1 MGASVYLGKYGGFD
15 NFGCGEA
22 MKMSVLIVDDNPTN
36 LMVLRH
42 LVGRMDNC
50 EPLTMNSA
58 EDALL
63 WCQHNTPDLILT
75 DYMMPGMDGLSM
87 VKALRELP
95 HIQDIPVIM
104 VTTSDMKEVRQNAL
118 EGGAT
123 DFLAKPVDPAET
135 RARIQNLLKLRRA
148 QRQLR
153 EVAAQDLVIRL
164 SHIAESRDPETGKH
178 IERMAFYA
186 QIIATKLGL
195 GPEIEERIFLAAPM
209 HDIGK
214 VAIPDHILLKP
225 GKLTPEEFDIM
236 KTHAARGADFLQGS
250 ELPLLQMAHDIAL
263 GHHEKYDGSGYP
275 AGLAGD
281 AIPMAARIVAV
292 ADVFDALT
300 SSRPYKPAWE
310 IDRALDFM
318 RAQRGMHF
326 DPQVLDAFLD
336 SLEQVLDIQRRL
348 RD

>member
-1 MGASVYLGKYGGFD
+1 
-15 NFGCGEA
+15 
-22 MKMSVLIVDDNPTN
+22 MKMTVLIVDDNPTN

-50 EPLTMNSA
+50 DPLTMSSG
-58 EDALL
+58 EEALS
-63 WCQHNTPDLILT
+63 WCQQNTPDLILT

-87 VKALRELP
+87 VKSLRAMP

-186 QIIATKLGL
+186 QIIANRLEL

-275 AGLAGD
+275 SGLAGD

-310 IDRALDFM
+310 IERALDFM
-318 RAQRGMHF
+318 RAQRGLHF
-326 DPQVLDAFLD
+326 DPQVLDAFLA
-336 SLEQVLDIQRRL
+336 SLDQVLDIQARL

>member
-1 MGASVYLGKYGGFD
+1 
-15 NFGCGEA
+15 
-22 MKMSVLIVDDNPTN
+22 MKMTVLIVDDNPTN

-50 EPLTMNSA
+50 DPLTMSSG
-58 EDALL
+58 EEALS
-63 WCQHNTPDLILT
+63 WCQQNTPDLILT

-87 VKALRELP
+87 VKSLRAMP

-186 QIIATKLGL
+186 QIIANRLEL

-275 AGLAGD
+275 SGLAGD
-281 AIPMAARIVAV
+281 AIPIAARIVAV

-310 IDRALDFM
+310 IERALDFM
-318 RAQRGMHF
+318 RAQRGLHF
-326 DPQVLDAFLD
+326 DPQVLDAFLA
-336 SLEQVLDIQRRL
+336 SLDQVLDIQARL

>member
-1 MGASVYLGKYGGFD
+1 
-15 NFGCGEA
+15 
-22 MKMSVLIVDDNPTN
+22 MKMTVLIVDDNPTN

-50 EPLTMNSA
+50 DPLTMSSG
-58 EDALL
+58 EEALS
-63 WCQHNTPDLILT
+63 WCQQNTPDLILT

-87 VKALRELP
+87 VKSLRAMP

-186 QIIATKLGL
+186 QIIANRLEL

-236 KTHAARGADFLQGS
+236 KTHAARGADFLRGS

-275 AGLAGD
+275 SGLAGD
-281 AIPMAARIVAV
+281 AIPIAARIVAV

-310 IDRALDFM
+310 IERALDFM
-318 RAQRGMHF
+318 RAQRGLHF
-326 DPQVLDAFLD
+326 DPQVLDAFLA
-336 SLEQVLDIQRRL
+336 SLDQVLDIQARL

>member
-1 MGASVYLGKYGGFD
+1 
-15 NFGCGEA
+15 
-22 MKMSVLIVDDNPTN
+22 MKMTVLIVDDNPTN

-50 EPLTMNSA
+50 DPLTMSSG
-58 EDALL
+58 EEALS
-63 WCQHNTPDLILT
+63 WCQQNTPDLILT

-87 VKALRELP
+87 VKSLRAMP

-186 QIIATKLGL
+186 QIIANRLEL
-195 GPEIEERIFLAAPM
+195 GPEIEERIFLSAPM

-275 AGLAGD
+275 SGLAGD

-310 IDRALDFM
+310 IERALDFM
-318 RAQRGMHF
+318 RAQRGLHF
-326 DPQVLDAFLD
+326 DPQVLDAFLA
-336 SLEQVLDIQRRL
+336 SLDQVLDI
-348 RD
+348 

>member
-1 MGASVYLGKYGGFD
+1 
-15 NFGCGEA
+15 
-22 MKMSVLIVDDNPTN
+22 MKMCVLIVDDNPTN

-50 EPLTMNSA
+50 EPLTMTSGEA
-58 EDALL
+58 ALA

-186 QIIATKLGL
+186 QIIATTLEL

-225 GKLTPEEFDIM
+225 GKLTPDEFEIM
-236 KTHAARGADFLQGS
+236 KTHASRGADFLKDS

-275 AGLAGD
+275 AGLSGD
-281 AIPMAARIVAV
+281 AIPIAARIVAV

-300 SSRPYKPAWE
+300 SSRPYKPAWD

-318 RAQRGMHF
+318 RAQRGQHF
-326 DPQVLDAFLD
+326 DPMVLDAFLN
-336 SLEQVLDIQRRL
+336 SLDQVLDIQRRL

>member
-1 MGASVYLGKYGGFD
+1 
-15 NFGCGEA
+15 
-22 MKMSVLIVDDNPTN
+22 MKMTVLIVDDNPTN

-42 LVGRMDNC
+42 LVGRMENC
-50 EPLTMNSA
+50 EPLTLGSG
-58 EDALL
+58 EEALA
-63 WCQHNTPDLILT
+63 WCQNNTPDLILT

-87 VKALRELP
+87 VKSLRGMP

-104 VTTSDMKEVRQNAL
+104 VTTSDMKEVRQSAL

-186 QIIATKLGL
+186 QIIANKLGL

-225 GKLTPEEFDIM
+225 GKLTPEEFEIM
-236 KTHAARGADFLQGS
+236 KTHAARGADFLQDS

-263 GHHEKYDGSGYP
+263 GHHEKFDGSGYP
-275 AGLAGD
+275 SGLSGE

-318 RAQRGMHF
+318 RVQRGLHF
-326 DPQVLDAFLD
+326 DPVVLDAFLA
-336 SLEQVLDIQRRL
+336 SLDQVLDIQARL

>member
-1 MGASVYLGKYGGFD
+1 M
-15 NFGCGEA
+15 
-22 MKMSVLIVDDNPTN
+22 LIVDDNPTN

-42 LVGRMDNC
+42 LVGRLAYC
-50 EPLTMNSA
+50 QPLTMSSA
-58 EDALL
+58 EEALA
-63 WCQHNTPDLILT
+63 WCRQATPDLVMT
-75 DYMMPGMDGLSM
+75 DYMMPGMDGLSLLQ
-87 VKALRELP
+87 ALRDMD
-95 HIQDIPVIM
+95 HMADIPVIM
-104 VTTSDMKEVRQNAL
+104 VTTSDMKAVRQTAL
-118 EGGAT
+118 ENGAT
-123 DFLAKPVDPAET
+123 DFLAKPLDPAET

-164 SHIAESRDPETGKH
+164 SRIAESRDPDTGKH

-186 QIIATKLGL
+186 RIIAARLGL

-225 GKLTPEEFDIM
+225 GRLTPQEQDIM
-236 KTHAARGADFLQGS
+236 RTHPLRGAAFLMDT
-250 ELPLLQMAHDIAL
+250 ELPLLKMAHDIAL

-275 AGLAGD
+275 RGLAGE
-281 AIPMAARIVAV
+281 AIPIAARIVAV

-310 IDRALDFM
+310 TRRALDFM
-318 RAQRGMHF
+318 REQRGLHF
-326 DPQVLDAFLD
+326 DPVVLDAFLAGLD
-336 SLEQVLDIQRRL
+336 EVLQVQASL

>member
-1 MGASVYLGKYGGFD
+1 MR
-15 NFGCGEA
+15 
-22 MKMSVLIVDDNPTN
+22 MTVLIVDDNPTN
-36 LMVLRH
+36 LMVMRH
-42 LVGRMDNC
+42 LVSRMDNC
-50 EPLTMNSA
+50 EPLTMSSGEA
-58 EDALL
+58 AVE
-63 WCQHNTPDLILT
+63 WCEKNTPDLILT

-87 VKALRELP
+87 VKALRAMP

-123 DFLAKPVDPAET
+123 DFLAKPVDPSET

-186 QIIATKLGL
+186 QIIASQLKL

-236 KTHAARGADFLQGS
+236 KTHAARGAEFLASS
-250 ELPLLQMAHDIAL
+250 EPPLLKMAHDIAL
-263 GHHEKYDGSGYP
+263 GHHEKFDGSGYP
-275 AGLAGD
+275 QGLAGE
-281 AIPMAARIVAV
+281 AIPIAARIVAV

-300 SSRPYKPAWE
+300 SSRPYKAAWP
-310 IDRALDFM
+310 IDKALDFM
-318 RAQRGMHF
+318 REQRGRHF
-326 DPQVLDAFLD
+326 DPAVLDAFLSGLD
-336 SLEQVLDIQRRL
+336 SVLDIQRRL
-348 RD
+348 QD

>member
-1 MGASVYLGKYGGFD
+1 MSASVYLGKQKGFD
-15 NFGCGEA
+15 NFGGGDA

-58 EDALL
+58 EDALA

-87 VKALRELP
+87 VQALRELP

-275 AGLAGD
+275 SGLAGD

-310 IDRALDFM
+310 IERALDFM

-326 DPQVLDAFLD
+326 DPQVLDAFMD
-336 SLEQVLDIQRRL
+336 SLALVLDIQRRL